1 MSETALR
8 NELEEIRAAC
18 LVVVKKA
25 DKMLEGLDKPKR
37 KKKVPNVVEEAM
49 LRTRKTQFNK
59 K

>member
-1 MSETALR
+1 MSEAALR

-18 LVVVKKA
+18 LVVVKRA

-37 KKKVPNVVEEAM
+37 KKKVSSIVEEAM
-49 LRTRKTQFNK
+49 MRTRKTQFNK